1 MVLPLGV
8 SFSVLF
14 LPCFER
20 CEHFPQMIVQRTL
33 GPERTEKVVFLMRLV
48 VRVSDVRFDGFV
60 PDNDIVCIC
69 KFLQFCKELGGV
81 DYINDKHAKEE
92 KGQGQKHTHFL
103 HSNRDVR
110 IKVS

>member
-48 VRVSDVRFDGFV
+48 VRVSDVCLDGFV
-60 PDNDIVCIC
+60 SDNDIVCIC
-69 KFLQFCKELGGV
+69 KFLQFCNELGGV
-81 DYINDKHAKEE
+81 DHINDKHAEE
-92 KGQGQKHTHFL
+92 ETNHKRKGQVMGQP
-103 HSNRDVR
+103 
-110 IKVS
+110 